1 MPEAIDVNF
10 SLFFVDFSK
19 LQVHDQKP
27 NAYTMQPNVMKKS
40 WTTSNIASAVEH
52 DNGGRFV
59 EEAQQFKSRDL
70 IREYLLK
77 TRVPEILKPW
87 HSRASSPFSTSAT
100 PSDMNFAYK
109 HPLVV
114 AEELKNGSGDAMAID
129 LRSSLANIADN
140 SSVII
145 PHPIKRQ
152 RPVDSSRPHLV
163 GKVTPTIARAWE
175 QLSQAMDSSMESHAV
190 EDDKQSYVLFVRKP
204 LNFHESDDEQNFSV
218 NKIQHSEDSEK
229 FFDSIDEDGQ
239 YAEDYE
245 EEISEAEGGEMMAEE
260 LDSLDLRC
268 DDIIL
273 WSIES

>member
-1 MPEAIDVNF
+1 MPEAINVNF
-10 SLFFVDFSK
+10 SRFLK

-52 DNGGRFV
+52 DDNDRYI

-87 HSRASSPFSTSAT
+87 HSRASSPFSPSAT

-114 AEELKNGSGDAMAID
+114 AEELKNGSGEAMAID

-140 SSVII
+140 SSVIV

-152 RPVDSSRPHLV
+152 RPVDSSSRPHLI

-204 LNFHESDDEQNFSV
+204 LNFHESDNENFSV

-229 FFDSIDEDGQ
+229 FFDSIDEDAQ

-245 EEISEAEGGEMMAEE
+245 EELSEAEGGEMMAEE

>member
-1 MPEAIDVNF
+1 MH
-10 SLFFVDFSK
+10 
-19 LQVHDQKP
+19 VHDQNP

-52 DNGGRFV
+52 DTHHYI

-87 HSRASSPFSTSAT
+87 QSRASSPFTTSAT
-100 PSDMNFAYK
+100 PSEMNFAYK
-109 HPLVV
+109 HPLVI
-114 AEELKNGSGDAMAID
+114 AEELKNGGGEAMAID
-129 LRSSLANIADN
+129 TRASLGNIADN
-140 SSVII
+140 SSII
-145 PHPIKRQ
+145 VPQPIKRQ
-152 RPVDSSRPHLV
+152 KPVENSSRPHLI
-163 GKVTPTIARAWE
+163 GKVTPSIAKTWE
-175 QLSQAMDSSMESHAV
+175 QLSQAMDSSMESNAV

-204 LNFHESDDEQNFSV
+204 LNFLESEYESFSV
-218 NKIQHSEDSEK
+218 NKIQHSENSEN
-229 FFDSIDEDGQ
+229 FFDSIDADAQ

-245 EEISEAEGGEMMAEE
+245 EEEVSEPEGCEMMAEE

>member
-1 MPEAIDVNF
+1 MLNC
-10 SLFFVDFSK
+10 SLFFRSLK

-40 WTTSNIASAVEH
+40 WTTSNIASAVER
-52 DNGGRFV
+52 DTDRYI

-87 HSRASSPFSTSAT
+87 QSRASSPFATSVT
-100 PSDMNFAYK
+100 PSEMNLAYK

-114 AEELKNGSGDAMAID
+114 AEELKNGGGEAMAID

-140 SSVII
+140 SSIII
-145 PHPIKRQ
+145 PHPIRRRK
-152 RPVDSSRPHLV
+152 PVDSSSRPHLI

-204 LNFHESDDEQNFSV
+204 LNFNESDDENFSV
-218 NKIQHSEDSEK
+218 KKIQHSEDSEK
-229 FFDSIDEDGQ
+229 FFDSIDEDAQ
-239 YAEDYE
+239 YGEDYE
-245 EEISEAEGGEMMAEE
+245 EEVSDAEGGEMMAEQ

-268 DDIIL
+268 DDIIM